1 MTFAL
6 EARGLQVPNRGRC
19 CGADRGWKRGGED
32 EAGRVAAY
40 RVAEHPARRDIAS
53 ETAECL
59 GERALDHVD
68 AGHRALGLR
77 LAAAARAVQADRV
90 HLAGIGHGAII
101 LGEITD
107 AVDRC
112 HIAVH
117 GIKGLRSEE
126 RRVGTEYGSEW

>member
-6 EARGLQVPNRGRC
+6 KARGLQVPNRGRC

-68 AGHRALGLR
+68 ASHCALLLR

-90 HLAGIGHGAII
+90 HLVGIGHGAVM
-101 LGEITD
+101 LRKITD

-117 GIKGLRSEE
+117 GIE
-126 RRVGTEYGSEW
+126 RLEAD